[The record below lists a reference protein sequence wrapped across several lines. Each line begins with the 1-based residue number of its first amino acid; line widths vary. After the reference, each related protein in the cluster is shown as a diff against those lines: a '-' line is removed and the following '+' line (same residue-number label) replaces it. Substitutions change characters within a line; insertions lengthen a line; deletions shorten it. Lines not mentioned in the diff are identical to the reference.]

1 MKYREL
7 NKHDKDLFAKDFLKT
22 FLSEVGRWLLSF
34 GSAGL
39 IFVLLILAFRW
50 KYGFIIIVSL
60 LVCAYGGV
68 SAWGHAVSNQNDR
81 KTWRAHLDDREK
93 RIKEMREQL
102 ELIDAEPHEQIDAGC
117 LKYLTMDGEQKLEE
131 RKYYKNKIA
140 QYEKEAELARIKL
153 EGLGEKIP

>member
-7 NKHDKDLFAKDFLKT
+7 NKHDKDLFAQDFLKT
-22 FLSEVGRWLLSF
+22 FLIEVGCRLIAG
-34 GSAGL
+34 GSVAL
-39 IFVLLILAFRW
+39 IIVLLILAFKW
-50 KYGFIIIVSL
+50 KYGYIILPSL
-60 LVCAYGGV
+60 LMCLYGGV

-81 KTWRAHLDDREK
+81 KTWRAHLADRET
-93 RIKEMREQL
+93 RIKEMRKQL

-140 QYEKEAELARIKL
+140 QYEKEVELARIKL
-153 EGLGEKIP
+153 ESLGEKIS

>member
-22 FLSEVGRWLLSF
+22 FLIEVGRCLLSM
-34 GSAGL
+34 GSVTL
-39 IFVLLILAFRW
+39 IVTLLILAFKW
-50 KYGFIIIVSL
+50 KHGYIILLSL
-60 LVCAYGGV
+60 LICTYGGV
-68 SAWGHAVSNQNDR
+68 SAWKYAVLNQNDR
-81 KTWRAHLDDREK
+81 KTWRAHLEDRET

-102 ELIDAEPHEQIDAGC
+102 ELIDAESHDQIDAGC
-117 LKYLTMDGEQKLEE
+117 YKYLTMSGEQKLEE
-131 RKYYKNKIA
+131 KKYYKNRIA

>member
-7 NKHDKDLFAKDFLKT
+7 NKHDKNLFAKDFLKT
-22 FLSEVGRWLLSF
+22 FLCEVGRWLLSF

-68 SAWGHAVSNQNDR
+68 SAWGHAASNQNDR
-81 KTWRAHLDDREK
+81 KIWRDHLADRET
-93 RIKEMREQL
+93 RIKEMRKQL
-102 ELIDAEPHEQIDAGC
+102 ELIDAEPHDQIDAGC
-117 LKYLTMDGEQKLEE
+117 YKYLTMSGEQKLEE
-131 RKYYKNKIA
+131 RKYYKNKIS

-153 EGLGEKIP
+153 EGLGEKIF